1 MKQSYRNTIFTVII
15 LLLTTLACSFSADSL
30 NDNPNQN
37 NKITLLPTATPISI
51 SSIPV
56 IDLVDQ
62 QDQFVRL
69 YQEVN
74 PGVVAIR
81 VLSEQGGGLGSGFVI
96 DKDGHI
102 ITNYHVVQNAT
113 ELEIDFPSGYKTRA
127 EILGTDLDSDIAVL
141 KVEAPPEELMPL
153 AFGDSDAVKVGQ
165 VVIAIGNP
173 HGFESTMT
181 TGIVS
186 SKGRTMQSLHEA
198 PGGGSFTA
206 GDIIQT
212 DAAINPGNSGGPLL
226 NLNGEVIGVNVAIE
240 TSNFNIQGQPVN
252 SGIGF
257 AVSINIVKRVVPV
270 LIEEGSYDYPYIG
283 IRTISEINLFEKEA
297 LNLSRTYGVYIMEV
311 TPDSPA
317 DDAGLIAGTEQTDS
331 PGLYSG
337 GDLIISI
344 DGVTVRDFNEMISYL
359 IKHKSPGDSVIMTVV
374 RDEQEIDLELT
385 LGKRP

>member
-1 MKQSYRNTIFTVII
+1 MKLSYRNTIFTITI
-15 LLLTTLACSFSADSL
+15 LLITTLACSFDTVSL
-30 NDNPNQN
+30 NQSPNQN
-37 NKITLLPTATPISI
+37 EKITSSPTPATQSV

-56 IDLVDQ
+56 IDIVDQ

-69 YQEVN
+69 YQEAN

-81 VLSEQGGGLGSGFVI
+81 VLSEEGGGLGSGFVI
-96 DKDGHI
+96 DTDGHI

-113 ELEIDFPSGYKTRA
+113 ELEIDFPSGYKTRGI
-127 EILGTDLDSDIAVL
+127 ILGTDLDSDIAVL
-141 KVEAPPEELMPL
+141 KVEAPPEELVPL
-153 AFGDSDAVKVGQ
+153 ALGDSDSVKVGQ
-165 VVIAIGNP
+165 IVIAIGNP

-240 TSNFNIQGQPVN
+240 TTNFDLTGQPVN

-257 AVSINIVKRVVPV
+257 AVSINIVKRVLPF

-297 LNLSRTYGVYIMEV
+297 LNLSQTYGVYVMEV
-311 TPDSPA
+311 TPGSPA
-317 DDAGLIAGTEQTDS
+317 DDAGLIAGTEPTHS

-337 GDLIISI
+337 GDLIIAI

-359 IKHKSPGDSVIMTVV
+359 VEHKSPGDSVIMTVA
-374 RDEQEIDLELT
+374 RDGKEIDIDLT

>member
-1 MKQSYRNTIFTVII
+1 MNQSYRNTIFTITI
-15 LLLTTLACSFSADSL
+15 LLITTLACSFSVDSL
-30 NDNPNQN
+30 NENPDQN
-37 NKITLLPTATPISI
+37 NKLTLLPTTTPKSV

-56 IDLVDQ
+56 IDIVDQ

-102 ITNYHVVQNAT
+102 ITNYHVVQDAT

-141 KVEAPPEELMPL
+141 KVEAPPDELMPL
-153 AFGDSDAVKVGQ
+153 ALGDSDAVKVGQ

-270 LIEEGSYDYPYIG
+270 LLEEGSYDYPYIG

-311 TPDSPA
+311 TPGSPA
-317 DDAGLIAGTEQTDS
+317 NDAGLIAGTEQTDS

-359 IKHKSPGDSVIMTVV
+359 IKHKSPGDNVIMTVI
-374 RDEQEIDLELT
+374 RDEQEIDLDLT

>member
-1 MKQSYRNTIFTVII
+1 MNQSYRNTIFTITI
-15 LLLTTLACSFSADSL
+15 LLITTLACSFSADSL
-30 NDNPNQN
+30 NENQDQN
-37 NKITLLPTATPISI
+37 NKLTLLPTTTPKSV

-56 IDLVDQ
+56 IDIVDQ

-102 ITNYHVVQNAT
+102 ITNYHVVQDAT

-127 EILGTDLDSDIAVL
+127 EILGADLDSDIAVL

-153 AFGDSDAVKVGQ
+153 ALGDSDAVKVGQ

-297 LNLSRTYGVYIMEV
+297 LNLSRMYGVYIMEV
-311 TPDSPA
+311 TPGSPA

-331 PGLYSG
+331 PRLFSG

-359 IKHKSPGDSVIMTVV
+359 IKHKSPGDNVIMTVV
-374 RDEQEIDLELT
+374 RDEQEIDLDLT